1 MTKEEYRAGA
11 EDVVYLAACMVNGE
25 KPDAERVRGMDLEQ
39 LYRAANR
46 HLLTGIVGYALE
58 AAGVR
63 DPAFVQAK
71 SKAIRK
77 IVLFD
82 TERAAV
88 LAELEKAGIWHM
100 PLKGSILKEYY
111 PKIGMRQMAD
121 NDILIDAHR
130 AERVRDI
137 MERLS
142 YLTEHFGTGVHDSYF
157 KQPVCNFE
165 MHRALFAPAASEAV
179 FEYYQNVKDRLVKD
193 DGNVYGYHFTNED
206 FYIYIIV
213 HEYKHFSNSGTGLR
227 SVLDTYVFLKRF
239 ENQLDW
245 DYIVKEVEKLGI
257 AEFEQQNRSLAM
269 HLFGDGTLSTEDET
283 MLQYIIGSGTYG
295 TRQNYVS
302 NRVRKLGSGKKGKL
316 KYLMNRV
323 FLPMESVESG
333 YPFFY
338 RHKALLPVL
347 FVWRILKGLTIRRSM
362 VKAELKALRKYID

>member
-39 LYRAANR
+39 LYRTANR

-100 PLKGSILKEYY
+100 PLKGCVLKEYY
-111 PKIGMRQMAD
+111 PRIGMRQMAD

-142 YLTEHFGTGVHDSYF
+142 
-157 KQPVCNFE
+157 
-165 MHRALFAPAASEAV
+165 
-179 FEYYQNVKDRLVKD
+179 
-193 DGNVYGYHFTNED
+193 
-206 FYIYIIV
+206 
-213 HEYKHFSNSGTGLR
+213 
-227 SVLDTYVFLKRF
+227 
-239 ENQLDW
+239 
-245 DYIVKEVEKLGI
+245 
-257 AEFEQQNRSLAM
+257 
-269 HLFGDGTLSTEDET
+269 
-283 MLQYIIGSGTYG
+283 
-295 TRQNYVS
+295 
-302 NRVRKLGSGKKGKL
+302 
-316 KYLMNRV
+316 
-323 FLPMESVESG
+323 
-333 YPFFY
+333 
-338 RHKALLPVL
+338 
-347 FVWRILKGLTIRRSM
+347 
-362 VKAELKALRKYID
+362 